1 MMCHSDKLQGEN
13 EEFTKKANEIFS
25 ELNEAYHQKNLK
37 RVKEILQDLE
47 SGKAFE
53 SVSSKP
59 LMDDVEK
66 MKRRFME
73 LLEKLKVLQKKL
85 FELLESEEYKKVV
98 QISDRENHF
107 LIVKESLETQIKQ
120 LKKEI
125 KAFGD

>member
-37 RVKEILQDLE
+37 RVKEILRDLE
-47 SGKAFE
+47 NGKAFE
-53 SVSSKP
+53 SVFSKS

-85 FELLESEEYKKVV
+85 YELLESEEYKKVV

-107 LIVKESLETQIKQ
+107 LTVKESLETQIKQ